1 MNKLVLVVALCL
13 FAGGMCAQSK
23 ITSPDS
29 DKSKTHDRPA
39 GHVIVKVP
47 DASGGTGGG
56 PSEPPPVI
64 DPEPPS
70 DGEDI
75 PPVEPGDTEPPE
87 EEDPPFYG
95 EPVRGKVVFLLD
107 ASGSMYGS
115 RVASLRAET
124 TSVIQLLNEND
135 EIDAVAYG
143 SQFPAAQHYS
153 VFMWG
158 ALLPCT
164 DGNKNSAIAW
174 VNGPATNPG
183 GGTPTYACL
192 KRSCELYPA
201 DLDQMFLVTD
211 GYPNISG
218 SASQI
223 LADFPGWWTK
233 FNDCTL
239 IAVCIGGGGASFMQQ
254 LAALAPNGTYIAA

>member
-13 FAGGMCAQSK
+13 FTGGICAQTS

-29 DKSKTHDRPA
+29 GKDTTHDRPA
-39 GHVIVKVP
+39 GHVVVKVP
-47 DASGGTGGG
+47 DASGGTGGPG
-56 PSEPPPVI
+56 EPTSPV
-64 DPEPPS
+64 DPTPPS

-75 PPVEPGDTEPPE
+75 PPSEPGDTDPPE
-87 EEDPPFYG
+87 EDDRPPYYG

-115 RVASLRAET
+115 RVASMRAET
-124 TSVIQLLNEND
+124 TTVIQKLNEHD

-164 DGNKNSAIAW
+164 DGNKSSAIAW

-192 KRSCELYPA
+192 KRSCEVYPA
-201 DLDQMFLVTD
+201 NLDQMFLITD
-211 GYPNISG
+211 GYPNVSG

-223 LADFPGWWTK
+223 LADFPSWWGKFTK
-233 FNDCTL
+233 ARFF
-239 IAVCIGGGGASFMQQ
+239 AVCIGGGGASFMQQ
-254 LAALAPNGTYIAA
+254 LATLAGGTYIAA